1 MPKASIVMFSGDLDK
16 SLASFIIANGAAAA
30 GWDVTIFFTFW
41 GINLLRDP
49 AKHASKPK
57 TTIEKM
63 MGMMMPNGPDA
74 PKISK
79 MNMLGIG
86 TSMIKGRMRG
96 LKVKPLADMMK
107 DAKELGVKFLICDL
121 SMDIMGLQKEEFSG
135 IVDDFVGVGT
145 YISESENANIT
156 LFI

>member
-16 SLASFIIANGAAAA
+16 ALAAMIIANGAAAA

-49 AKHASKPK
+49 AKSAPRPK
-57 TTIEKM
+57 STVEKM
-63 MGMMMPNGPDA
+63 FAMMMPKGPEGL
-74 PKISK
+74 KLSK
-79 MNMLGIG
+79 MDMLGMG
-86 TSMIKGRMRG
+86 TSMMKGRMRA
-96 LKVKPLADMMK
+96 KRVQPLAAMMR

-135 IVDDFVGVGT
+135 LVDDYVGVGT
-145 YISESENANIT
+145 YISESEDANIT